1 MRRIIYLTLCLLAG
15 IAMHSPLHAAEES
28 NAVVVQK
35 TDSSVVAFE
44 FSRNPKITFAG
55 DVLTITAD
63 SATFFVFSD
72 IAKIYF
78 SNIAPTSVKNVKASV
93 RISFDGSTVTITG
106 VDDGRVAVYS
116 IGGMRQPVSPH
127 VGDGNVSFS
136 VSSLLPGV
144 YIIKT
149 SIQTFKISKR

>member
-1 MRRIIYLTLCLLAG
+1 MRRIVYLTLCLLVG
-15 IAMHSPLHAAEES
+15 MAMHSPLQAAEGS
-28 NAVVVQK
+28 NAVVVQM

-44 FSRNPKITFAG
+44 FSKNPKITFAD

-63 SATFFVFSD
+63 SATSFVFGD

-78 SNIAPTSVKNVKASV
+78 SNIVPTSVKSVKTTTK
-93 RISFDGSTVTITG
+93 IYFDGSTVTIMG
-106 VDDGRVAVYS
+106 ADDGKVGVYS
-116 IGGMRQPVSPH
+116 VGGVRQPVPPH
-127 VGDGNVSFS
+127 IVDGGVSFS
-136 VSSLLPGV
+136 VSSLPPGV